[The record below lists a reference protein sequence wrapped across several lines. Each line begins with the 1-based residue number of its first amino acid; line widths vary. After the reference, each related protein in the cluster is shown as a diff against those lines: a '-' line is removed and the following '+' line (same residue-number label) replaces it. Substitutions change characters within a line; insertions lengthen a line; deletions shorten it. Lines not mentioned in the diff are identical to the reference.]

1 MERIFHEN
9 LAQLN
14 QRGGQVMNGLLGI
27 GLEVTLLTNEALI
40 ELFYNFYNPQ
50 TVERKEMVLPGEQGK
65 KNKNNMPKTKHRTNS
80 RM

>member
-14 QRGGQVMNGLLGI
+14 QRAGQVMNGLLGI
-27 GLEVTLLTNEALI
+27 GLEVTQLADDALT

-50 TVERKEMVLPGEQGK
+50 TVERKNMEFPEEPGREKEKQK
-65 KNKNNMPKTKHRTNS
+65 EKQK
-80 RM
+80 